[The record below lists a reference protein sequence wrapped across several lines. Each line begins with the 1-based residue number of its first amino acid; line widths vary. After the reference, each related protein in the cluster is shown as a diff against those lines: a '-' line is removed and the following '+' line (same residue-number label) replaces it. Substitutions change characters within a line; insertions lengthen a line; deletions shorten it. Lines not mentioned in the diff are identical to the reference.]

1 MNKLQPVALLATGK
15 LMRSFLL
22 SVPGLRERIGPVK
35 APSLR
40 VASRIANTLQA
51 GFPVADC
58 AQLGDCPAIFVCVPD
73 EDLPRTMV
81 ELADSPL
88 DWAGRTVVLVDS
100 VHTSASLGSVAS
112 CGAYVASLN
121 ATPGSSSIVLAE
133 GHRTAIAN
141 LKPLLGRTARVIRI
155 EPRQKTNY
163 FRALQIAH
171 LCGPLAAIAGERLR
185 ESGLTPAQAKSL
197 VQSIFHHA
205 IRDYVKSGRKVLSTA
220 GDAHGVAALRRALS
234 VANL

>member
-22 SVPGLRERIGPVK
+22 SVPGFRERIGPVK
-35 APSLR
+35 ASSLR

-58 AQLGDCPAIFVCVPD
+58 AELGDCPAIFICLPD
-73 EDLPRTMV
+73 EALPRAV
-81 ELADSPL
+81 LELADSPL

-100 VHTSASLGSVAS
+100 IHTSASLGSVAA
-112 CGAYVASLN
+112 CGAYTASLN
-121 ATPGSSSIVLAE
+121 ATPNPGSMILAE

-141 LKPLLGRTARVIRI
+141 LKPLFGRFRLVRI
-155 EPRQKTNY
+155 ESRQKTNY
-163 FRALQIAH
+163 FRALKIAH

-197 VQSIFHHA
+197 VQSIFHQA
-205 IRDYVKSGRKVLSTA
+205 IRDYMKSGRKVLSTA
-220 GDAHGVAALRRALS
+220 GDVHGIAALRRAMNA
-234 VANL
+234 ANL

>member
-22 SVPGLRERIGPVK
+22 SVPGFRERIGPVK
-35 APSLR
+35 ASSLR

-58 AQLGDCPAIFVCVPD
+58 ADLGACPAIFICVPD
-73 EDLPRTMV
+73 EALPRAVM

-100 VHTSASLGSVAS
+100 VHTSASLASVAA
-112 CGAYVASLN
+112 CGAYTASLI
-121 ATPGSSSIVLAE
+121 ATPNSGSMILAE
-133 GHRTAIAN
+133 GHRAAIAN
-141 LKPLLGRTARVIRI
+141 LKPLCGRFRLVRI
-155 EPRQKTNY
+155 EPRQKAIY
-163 FRALQIAH
+163 FRALKIAN
-171 LCGPLAAIAGERLR
+171 LCGPLAAIAGELLR
-185 ESGLTPAQAKSL
+185 ESGLTPPQAKSL

-205 IRDYVKSGRKVLSTA
+205 TRDYVKSGRKVLSTT
-220 GDAHGVAALRRALS
+220 GDVHGIAALRRALS
-234 VANL
+234 AANL